1 MSSSTFRKNFLPVC
15 IGLAVFG
22 AYWTYKRNEP
32 VRTAEYTSVTQ
43 GVFTF
48 ATKCANPS
56 VTRKDATATMTVMG
70 GSSKETTV
78 DGIEMAF
85 VSDRSVSFA
94 SVGRSP
100 DKVKHNERGSLVFY
114 SLNGENICQV
124 AIAHPKE
131 TVTEKL
137 ISLAGVVSEGS
148 TISQVGTTE
157 TGSDVYQIDYGDTGL
172 SGLITVARRVSE
184 TGSETTILSS
194 AKTQ

>member
-1 MSSSTFRKNFLPVC
+1 MSSPQLRKNALALC
-15 IGLAVFG
+15 IGVAVFA
-22 AYWTYKRNEP
+22 AYWTFKRNEP
-32 VRTAEYTSVTQ
+32 VRTAEYTSATQ

-56 VTRKDATATMTVMG
+56 VTRQNAVATMTVLG

-78 DGIEMAF
+78 DGIKMSF

-100 DKVKHNERGSLVFY
+100 GNVKHNERGSLVFY
-114 SLNGENICQV
+114 DLNGESVCQV

-131 TVTEKL
+131 TVAEKL
-137 ISLAGVVSEGS
+137 KSISAAVSEGTTVDQIGS
-148 TISQVGTTE
+148 TE
-157 TGSDVYQIDYGDTGL
+157 NGSDIYQMTYGD
-172 SGLITVARRVSE
+172 SGLTALVTVAHNVSE
-184 TGSETTILSS
+184 NGSEATILSS